1 MLPLTEYAINI
12 AFIAGL
18 IAVGWWLEPINGKRG
33 FVDEWLAPF
42 PLGISGGILLCAERV
57 LG

>member
-1 MLPLTEYAINI
+1 M
-12 AFIAGL
+12 FIAGL
-18 IAVGWWLEPINGKRG
+18 MALGLWLEGINGKHG

-42 PLGISGGILLCAERV
+42 PLGVSGGILLCLERA